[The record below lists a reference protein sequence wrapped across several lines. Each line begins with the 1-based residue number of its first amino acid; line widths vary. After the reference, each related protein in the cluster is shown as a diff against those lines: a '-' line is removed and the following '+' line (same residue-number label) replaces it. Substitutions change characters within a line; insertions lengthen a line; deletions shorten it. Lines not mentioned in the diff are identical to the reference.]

1 MQKRD
6 EIFIN
11 FTPLLCML
19 FVCMLYDVVFTDLD
33 ISPCN
38 RLLQALRTS
47 WTVMDVYS
55 GLFLFVHFICCVIL
69 LAAPML
75 RYSVVGLLLDIFLF
89 LLVR

>member
-1 MQKRD
+1 
-6 EIFIN
+6 
-11 FTPLLCML
+11 ML

-38 RLLQALRTS
+38 RLLQALLTS

>member
-1 MQKRD
+1 M
-6 EIFIN
+6 N

-38 RLLQALRTS
+38 RLLQALRAS
-47 WTVMDVYS
+47 WKVMDVYS

>member
-1 MQKRD
+1 
-6 EIFIN
+6 
-11 FTPLLCML
+11 ML

-55 GLFLFVHFICCVIL
+55 GLFLFVHFMCCVIL

>member
-1 MQKRD
+1 
-6 EIFIN
+6 
-11 FTPLLCML
+11 ML

-47 WTVMDVYS
+47 RTVMDVYS

>member
-1 MQKRD
+1 
-6 EIFIN
+6 
-11 FTPLLCML
+11 ML

-38 RLLQALRTS
+38 RLLQALCTS

-55 GLFLFVHFICCVIL
+55 GLFLFVHFMCCVIL